1 MRALVY
7 GNTFVE
13 ALPPLLSR
21 AGFRV
26 TLIGPSPRLPR
37 SRHAERVIR
46 AETADRVIQ
55 AALEEARSG
64 YELVVASDDNTLLA
78 VRDSDLST
86 SDKLMLL
93 PVRAEKDFRHVGS
106 KFGLSAVLM
115 EAGLPTPPAVVVRDR
130 DELCAAVARIGAPV
144 MLKSDTGGGGDGVR
158 DFDLRDLETIGIDF
172 PVLVQK
178 KIPGPL
184 LDLSCFFL
192 ETKPVSF
199 SVSEVLRSK
208 PGVYGPSAVRRY
220 FPDRQRDPDLQA
232 LLSRLG
238 SALGANGFC
247 NVSAIQSSVDGQ
259 LYFFEADLRPNVWI
273 EYPKF
278 YGEDPAL
285 EIRLAFAAPG
295 QAETAPKRSP
305 AQASQP
311 LVMAYLPRLTL
322 LEIIFN
328 RYGCRRHFENYSGH
342 HIIANRLLGPIRSF
356 SRSVRGRRQAGGE
369 RISQSAPMGQPA
381 ERQS

>member
-1 MRALVY
+1 
-7 GNTFVE
+7 
-13 ALPPLLSR
+13 
-21 AGFRV
+21 
-26 TLIGPSPRLPR
+26 
-37 SRHAERVIR
+37 
-46 AETADRVIQ
+46 
-55 AALEEARSG
+55 
-64 YELVVASDDNTLLA
+64 
-78 VRDSDLST
+78 
-86 SDKLMLL
+86 
-93 PVRAEKDFRHVGS
+93 
-106 KFGLSAVLM
+106 
-115 EAGLPTPPAVVVRDR
+115 
-130 DELCAAVARIGAPV
+130 